1 MNHSSLSGLIRSG
14 VLFFVCAAI
23 TLAGC
28 SQPPSETPSE
38 DPARDTESKN
48 STEISD
54 PAQAALYSS
63 CLEIAD
69 IFQDIYTQAFQTGSL
84 DSLETQEEIVSL
96 LGEEGYCVSDADNQL
111 NMANAEKLEDF
122 LASAG
127 AGEEADATVLLVMEG
142 GSVILL

>member
-14 VLFFVCAAI
+14 VLCFVCAAI

-38 DPARDTESKN
+38 APARDTESKN

-54 PAQAALYSS
+54 PAQDTRSRVS

-111 NMANAEKLEDF
+111 NMANAEN
-122 LASAG
+122 
-127 AGEEADATVLLVMEG
+127 
-142 GSVILL
+142 